1 MCWSLSRSTFAA
13 SLEGGGALDAPACT
27 GGGVIST
34 ISSDS
39 GDSGAGVS
47 TFLRWRNDV
56 RVRRGG
62 AARVACSSSV
72 DS

>member
-1 MCWSLSRSTFAA
+1 MDGEMNVYVLT
-13 SLEGGGALDAPACT
+13 T

-34 ISSDS
+34 ISGDS

-56 RVRRGG
+56 RVMRGG
-62 AARVACSSSV
+62 AAGVARSSSV
-72 DS
+72 DSYSTR